1 MTGPGLAWVEGRP
14 TRPGDAA
21 MCMPAPTAFHRAAAI
36 WTYHRF
42 RARAIRR
49 SAGRAEGVG
58 PSTGPVSPTARRGPR
73 RVLWP
78 APPSPRSLAR
88 AINSSRN
95 LNGGNVLVDPGKPPE
110 LLDVVPLC
118 RAAGYAHARFAL
130 WVAPR
135 RGHDSVLRAAK
146 RVWRGTNCSSSSDAD
161 DADRSGTRRR
171 GEHDHRVSRR
181 PSEGSLRRTVTPAQR
196 VRLSVCRSICQS
208 ISGPCGVPDMSAP
221 GHSGALF
228 HVEQG
233 SAGQPSGAIATAVS
247 PRRSSPAIAATS
259 S

>member
-1 MTGPGLAWVEGRP
+1 LRDRKDARRCDPHSRPRLSSRVAVRRPCTRAVTARLTGAQRLAGDLPVTDGDPHVDRAARLPAPCCPYGVRQVEWMTGPGLAWVEGRP

-181 PSEGSLRRTVTPAQR
+181 PSE
-196 VRLSVCRSICQS
+196 
-208 ISGPCGVPDMSAP
+208 
-221 GHSGALF
+221 
-228 HVEQG
+228 
-233 SAGQPSGAIATAVS
+233 
-247 PRRSSPAIAATS
+247 
-259 S
+259 